1 MADLREG
8 MAPDPHREPLAT
20 PGSTLQPKTPPGS
33 ELTINDDGTAT
44 FDLGDDY
51 EDEEAGHWDNLAD
64 GMDDARRLQ
73 VIGQDLIDAIDVDKE
88 ARKRRDQQYEEGLR
102 RTGLGDDAPGGA
114 PFNGASRAVFPLMT
128 EAVID
133 YAARVCSELLP
144 PDGPVKASIVGTPTE
159 AKNDRGERTA
169 RYMNYQLTEMMPSA
183 YSEIETGFSQQGVA
197 GAYYLKPTV
206 SGDGTPDVEVV
217 HIDAVHRPWNDGDFY
232 KQIRIT
238 HEMLVDRHTF
248 DENVRSGLWLDVVET
263 ATTSDNIEQT
273 QSSSANDRIIGRTQP
288 TENIDDVR
296 VVYESSVVMS
306 LTGDDAPLPYL
317 VTVDEQTQRVLAI
330 YRNWDEGDANK
341 QRLDYLIEF
350 PFLPWRGGYP
360 IGFAQMIGSLSGAAT
375 GALRALLDSALLQ
388 TMATG
393 VKLKG
398 GTTAGGQNIRPQP
411 GSTTEVAGSL
421 AQDPDIRKTYQQL
434 EFPPPSPVLFQLL
447 GLLIDAGRGVVRTSF
462 DEFNKMNGEMPV
474 GTANMMIEQG
484 LKTFGSVFGRQHRAM
499 RRFLKVLWNINRRTI
514 TNESVVDRF
523 GELMVTKE
531 DFAGPM
537 TVIPVSDPRIF
548 TDTQRMAGAQL
559 IAARSDAYVQKG
571 LPTPY
576 KVREVE
582 LNLMRSAK
590 MAQPEQ
596 FLADAPEPTQINF
609 AAENV
614 LASRG
619 LPIKAYPGQDHEA
632 HIAGHGAYAQDPLFG
647 SNQAVA
653 LKTLPALIAHISE
666 HLSLWYDDAMRLAT
680 NTVLQ
685 ETFKDPRITVESLQA
700 VKGLEVQLDRLMA
713 EVTPDVMQHA
723 QESLGPA
730 LEVLG
735 KVQALV
741 QQLQPPMP
749 MDPSVVAQ
757 QDVKRQAEA
766 DKASAALK
774 AKEAADRKDSEE
786 KRIENERV
794 SDERSAALDQNSEM
808 TDAQLEQQRLDQ
820 EAEASARRDAI
831 AAAGVAAQ
839 NTGHDV
845 TVETTRENNQT
856 QLEIAEGRNE
866 TTLEVTDAKAEADLE
881 KAKAVAKARPKPAAP
896 K

>member
-1 MADLREG
+1 MA
-8 MAPDPHREPLAT
+8 AAANYEPLST
-20 PGSTLQPKTPPGS
+20 SDSTLRPDTPPGS
-33 ELTINDDGTAT
+33 ELTLHEDGSAT
-44 FDLGDDY
+44 FDLGDTP
-51 EDEEAGHWDNLAD
+51 ATTKKSHWDNLAD
-64 GMDDARRLQ
+64 GMDPRRLQ
-73 VIGQDLIDAIDVDKE
+73 GIGRDLVDAIEIDKE
-88 ARKRRDQQYEEGLR
+88 SRKKRDQQYEEGLR

-114 PFNGASRAVFPLMT
+114 PFNGASKAVFPLMT
-128 EAVID
+128 EAVVD

-144 PDGPVKASIVGTPTE
+144 PDGPVKASIIGTPTNT
-159 AKNDRGERTA
+159 KSDRGERTA
-169 RYMNYQLTEMMPSA
+169 RYMNYQLTELMPSS

-197 GAYYLKPTV
+197 GAFYLKPTV
-206 SGDGTPDVEVV
+206 NDGVPDVEVV
-217 HIDAVHRPWNDGDFY
+217 HIDVVHRPWNDGDFY
-232 KQIRIT
+232 KQVRIT
-238 HEMLVDRHTF
+238 HEMLIDRWTF
-248 DENVRSGLWLDVVET
+248 DENVRSDLWLDVIET
-263 ATTSDNIEQT
+263 ATTSDTIEQT
-273 QSSSANDRIIGRTQP
+273 STSSANDRIIGRTQP

-296 VVYESSVVMS
+296 TVYETSTLLS
-306 LTGDDAPLPYL
+306 LDDGPPLPYL
-317 VTVDEQTQRVLAI
+317 VTIDEQTERVLAI
-330 YRNWDEGDANK
+330 YRNWDEDGALK

-434 EFPPPSPVLFQLL
+434 EFPQPSPTLL
-447 GLLIDAGRGVVRTSF
+447 SLLSLLIDAGRGVVRTSF

-523 GELMVTKE
+523 GELLVTKE

-537 TVIPVSDPRIF
+537 AVIPVSDPRIF

-559 IAARSDAYVQKG
+559 IAARSDAYNIKG
-571 LPTPY
+571 LQNPY
-576 KVREVE
+576 KAREVE
-582 LNLMRSAK
+582 LNFMRSAK
-590 MAQPEQ
+590 TPQPEQ
-596 FLADAPEPTQINF
+596 FLADNPEPTQLNA

-614 LASRG
+614 AAAMG
-619 LPIKAYPGQDHEA
+619 LPIKAFPGQDHEA
-632 HIAGHGAYAQDPLFG
+632 HIAQHGAYAQDPLFG
-647 SNQAVA
+647 SNQATA
-653 LKTLPALIAHISE
+653 MIFLPPMIKHISD
-666 HLSLWYDDAMRLAT
+666 HLALWYDDAMKLST
-680 NTVLQ
+680 NAVLR
-685 ETFKDPRITVESLQA
+685 ETFKDPRITVDSLQA

-713 EVTPDVMQHA
+713 EVTPEVMQHA
-723 QESLGPA
+723 RETLGPA

-741 QQLQPPMP
+741 KQLQPPMP

-757 QDVKRQAEA
+757 KDVDRQTKADEA
-766 DKASAALK
+766 SSALK
-774 AKEAADRKDSEE
+774 AKDIDQKGKAEAT
-786 KRIENERV
+786 RIENERIEN
-794 SDERSAALDQNSEM
+794 ERQGQLDLQDQTTKAALER
-808 TDAQLEQQRLDQ
+808 QRLGQ
-820 EAEASARRDAI
+820 EAVASERQDGI
-831 AAAGVAAQ
+831 AAAVVAAQ
-839 NTGHDV
+839 HAGHDV
-845 TVETTRENNQT
+845 TVSTTHENNAT

-866 TTLEVTDAKAEADLE
+866 TQLEVADDNNEAGLAKAKISA
-881 KAKAVAKARPKPAAP
+881 KAKPKAAA
-896 K
+896 